1 MKNKQFTSRA
11 LSLAIALMIVLSLGA
26 ALAEIEEP
34 KEKNEIFRGT
44 LWDRIHRGENWTPP
58 PRYGYD
64 REGNMIPLP
73 DLDDPFI
80 RKVWEARMAAQGV
93 NITEEEPDEEMLI
106 TRYPPQSGTSSGTSG
121 NAYFPSGSPGGYFS
135 EEEPDEEMLITRY
148 PPQSGSS
155 SGTSGNA
162 YFPSGS
168 PGGYFSEE
176 EPDEEMLTLPRG
188 PLSGPGGGDAYPQN
202 PYRQTAEESGDD
214 ETAGFLD
221 GLYTRRDEYRKAK
234 AAVQDELDDLFSG
247 LAGAFEEPDN

>member
-11 LSLAIALMIVLSLGA
+11 LSLAIALMMVLSLGA

-44 LWDRIHRGENWTPP
+44 LWDRILRGENWTPP

-80 RKVWEARMAAQGV
+80 RKVWEARMAEQGV

-135 EEEPDEEMLITRY
+135 EEEPDEEMLITR
-148 PPQSGSS
+148 Q
-155 SGTSGNA
+155 
-162 YFPSGS
+162 
-168 PGGYFSEE
+168 
-176 EPDEEMLTLPRG
+176 R
-188 PLSGPGGGDAYPQN
+188 PLFGAGGGDAFPQN
-202 PYRQTAEESGDD
+202 PYRQTAEEMG
-214 ETAGFLD
+214 EP
-221 GLYTRRDEYRKAK
+221 GLPGGI
-234 AAVQDELDDLFSG
+234 LNLPG
-247 LAGAFEEPDN
+247 LLAGAVEDALRDEMEDLRSGLDGALGTSND